1 MSPKNLPFD
10 VLVRRDGGSG
20 SAQTDNLDSDW
31 WWTSPAAYAIKWG
44 IIAGIFVFFLLFFFG
59 SYLHAKRRMK
69 KGVAPLG
76 YHRWLITRR
85 QRAQFEPPPQN
96 NVSFYRAQDG
106 YAMHGYAPPPPAYN
120 PDGDNVPAYTPP
132 EGASKVNPAQNYAE
146 IPPPGPPP
154 SHSEEGPSQKGPVV
168 TVTPPEASSSLD
180 PR

>member
-76 YHRWLITRR
+76 YHRVCKSDNTFRKLVLTLSVARHSQTTR
-85 QRAQFEPPPQN
+85 
-96 NVSFYRAQDG
+96 
-106 YAMHGYAPPPPAYN
+106 
-120 PDGDNVPAYTPP
+120 T
-132 EGASKVNPAQNYAE
+132 
-146 IPPPGPPP
+146 I
-154 SHSEEGPSQKGPVV
+154 
-168 TVTPPEASSSLD
+168 
-180 PR
+180 